1 MIAASLLACHSASA
15 LRVGSIGTRL
25 ARVDPAVWTAA
36 AGIAA
41 TTRLQREAVS
51 KAVAAEKCSNITA
64 TAFDRNMKALGTVAR
79 SMLDQQVLLRTG
91 PPEDQTKQMKSC
103 SLFVL
108 GVKFRAVFELGHLL
122 VTADYENQNRAASFS
137 GQGPLWPKVTRL
149 LAGSVASFSV
159 VDVRAGMAAAASVLG
174 FLGPGRLVFA

>member
-25 ARVDPAVWTAA
+25 ARMDPAVWTAA

-79 SMLDQQVLLRTG
+79 SMLDQQVLI
-91 PPEDQTKQMKSC
+91 EDQTKQMKSC

>member
-1 MIAASLLACHSASA
+1 M
-15 LRVGSIGTRL
+15 G
-25 ARVDPAVWTAA
+25 
-36 AGIAA
+36 
-41 TTRLQREAVS
+41 VS

-79 SMLDQQVLLRTG
+79 SMLGQQVLI
-91 PPEDQTKQMKSC
+91 EDQNKQMKSC

-122 VTADYENQNRAASFS
+122 VTADYENQNRASFS
-137 GQGPLWPKVTRL
+137 GEGPLWPKVTRL

>member
-91 PPEDQTKQMKSC
+91 PPEDQTKQMKNC

-137 GQGPLWPKVTRL
+137 GEGPLWPKVTRL

>member
-25 ARVDPAVWTAA
+25 ASVDPAVWTAA

-64 TAFDRNMKALGTVAR
+64 TAFDRNMKALGKVAR
-79 SMLDQQVLLRTG
+79 SMQKDYS
-91 PPEDQTKQMKSC
+91 E
-103 SLFVL
+103 LFGL
-108 GVKFRAVFELGHLL
+108 GVFVRVLFELVHL
-122 VTADYENQNRAASFS
+122 YETEDRNSAASFS
-137 GQGPLWPKVTRL
+137 GDNPLWPKVTRL
-149 LAGSVASFSV
+149 LAGGAASCSVGG
-159 VDVRAGMAAAASVLG
+159 VRAGMVAAAWVIG
-174 FLGPGRLVFA
+174 FLGPVRLLTRLV

>member
-51 KAVAAEKCSNITA
+51 RAVATDKSFGITA
-64 TAFDRNMKALGTVAR
+64 TAFERNMEAMGTV
-79 SMLDQQVLLRTG
+79 LR
-91 PPEDQTKQMKSC
+91 
-103 SLFVL
+103 LI
-108 GVKFRAVFELGHLL
+108 
-122 VTADYENQNRAASFS
+122 
-137 GQGPLWPKVTRL
+137 QG
-149 LAGSVASFSV
+149 A
-159 VDVRAGMAAAASVLG
+159 
-174 FLGPGRLVFA
+174 

>member
-51 KAVAAEKCSNITA
+51 KAVVTDKCFNITA
-64 TAFDRNMKALGTVAR
+64 TAFDRNMKALGKVAR
-79 SMLDQQVLLRTG
+79 SMQKDYSEFFG
-91 PPEDQTKQMKSC
+91 
-103 SLFVL
+103 L
-108 GVKFRAVFELGHLL
+108 GVFVRVAFELVHL
-122 VTADYENQNRAASFS
+122 VETRNSAASFS
-137 GQGPLWPKVTRL
+137 GDNPLWPKVTRL
-149 LAGSVASFSV
+149 LAGGAASCSVGG
-159 VDVRAGMAAAASVLG
+159 VRAGMAAAAYVIG
-174 FLGPGRLVFA
+174 FLCPGRLLTRLV

>member
-15 LRVGSIGTRL
+15 LRVGSVGTRL
-25 ARVDPAVWTAA
+25 TRVDPAVWTAA

-64 TAFDRNMKALGTVAR
+64 TAFDRNIKALGTVAR
-79 SMLDQQVLLRTG
+79 SMLDQQVLI
-91 PPEDQTKQMKSC
+91 EDQTTKQMMNC
-103 SLFVL
+103 SLFRL
-108 GVKFRAVFELGHLL
+108 GVCFRAVFELGHLL

-137 GQGPLWPKVTRL
+137 GEGPLWPKVTRL

-159 VDVRAGMAAAASVLG
+159 VDVRAGMEAAACVLG